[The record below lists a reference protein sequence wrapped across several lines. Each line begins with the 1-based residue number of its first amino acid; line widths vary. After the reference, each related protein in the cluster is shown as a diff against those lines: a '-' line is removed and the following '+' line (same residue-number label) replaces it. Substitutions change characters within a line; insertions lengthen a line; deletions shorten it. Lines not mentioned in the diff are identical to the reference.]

1 MSEEISTRSATQL
14 LVVVVVVT
22 ALAFAEDFLRPIAIA
37 FLVTVFITAA
47 KDRFRRLGLSETLAL
62 SGSLLVFILVTGV
75 VIYVLGVQVDAIT
88 GAWPRYVDRF
98 DELVRETTRWLG
110 PTISSELGEAYAK
123 LDLTKT
129 VPGLLGSAGSVMG
142 NLILIWL
149 YVGFML
155 AERGA
160 LSSKLTSLF
169 EQPEHIAKA
178 HDTATQIIGGI
189 RDYIWMKTLISVF
202 TAAVSYAVL
211 KLLGLDFAETWALL
225 IFFLN
230 YIPNV
235 GSVLGVLFPAALA
248 LIQFDTS
255 WQFLVIAIL
264 LTSTQFIIGNVVE
277 PAFMGRS
284 LNLSSFVVIVSLTFW
299 GTLWEFTGAFL
310 SVPLTAAIAIACSK
324 IPSWRWFAVLLSKD
338 GRIEIERPV
347 AQIVE

>member
-1 MSEEISTRSATQL
+1 MRAVTQL

-47 KDRFRRLGLSETLAL
+47 KDHFRRLGLSEALAL

-75 VIYVLGVQVDAIT
+75 VIYVLGVQVDAIRE
-88 GAWPRYVDRF
+88 AWPRYVGRF
-98 DELVRETTRWLG
+98 HELVRETTLWLG
-110 PTISSELGEAYAK
+110 PTMSANLGEAYAK

-129 VPGLLGSAGSVMG
+129 VPGLLGSAGGIVV
-142 NLILIWL
+142 NFLLICL

-160 LSSKLTSLF
+160 LSSKLMSLF
-169 EQPEHIAKA
+169 EQPEHAAKA
-178 HDTATQIIGGI
+178 RDTAVEIIAGI
-189 RDYIWMKTLISVF
+189 RDYIWMKTLSSIF
-202 TAAVSYAVL
+202 TAAASYAVL
-211 KLLGLDFAETWALL
+211 KLIGLDFAETWAVL
-225 IFFLN
+225 IFLLN

-255 WQFLVIAIL
+255 WQFLVIAVL

-277 PAFMGRS
+277 PTFMGRS
-284 LNLSSFVVIVSLTFW
+284 LNLSALVVLVSLAFW
-299 GTLWEFTGAFL
+299 GALWEFTGAFL

-324 IPSWRWFAVLLSKD
+324 IPSWRWFAVLVSKD
-338 GRIEIERPV
+338 GRIDAR
-347 AQIVE
+347 